1 NAGVVNLK
9 ATATAG
15 ATLYWYADATS
26 TTQIGIGSGFTT
38 PSINATTTYYV
49 LAIDGSCQSARTAVV
64 ATVNDRITIAM
75 QPQGQGVCMGSPVA
89 FSISATGSGLT
100 YQWRKDGVNI
110 TGATADTYSI
120 TNVVTADAG
129 QYDVVITNPCGIVVS
144 NVASLSVQSSNNWV
158 GQVSSDWNTAAN
170 WCGGVPVA
178 TTNVSINAGTPFSP
192 VISGAANA
200 NTITIGK
207 GATLT
212 INASGTLNLY
222 GNYINNG
229 TLSATSGTVAF
240 RGATN
245 QSIAAMAVGNAI
257 MNGIGGVTL
266 NGNLNVGNTLTLTNG
281 NITAGVFD
289 LYLQNAT
296 GGNMAS
302 HIITNSTG
310 SAIATNVTNTITVPV
325 GPSASGYNP
334 VTIGNGQGM
343 TYTVRV
349 KEGLIAKVIDD
360 SKAIN
365 RTWNVTTTTIPAAP
379 VNITLQYADV
389 DANPACV
396 PTAVMDAGAYNG
408 ATWALITPTG
418 GVTPTGTST
427 GRLVSLST
435 TLLGNIVITNQ
446 GMLKQAVH
454 EFTVQL
460 LPTLVTGSSARLHI
474 STPRTMKI
482 SWSVLDAAG
491 KIVKRFTTSLIP
503 GVNDVD
509 MTLATVASGVYTLH
523 GVGDDGKIQT
533 IRFMIRH

>member
-1 NAGVVNLK
+1 
-9 ATATAG
+9 
-15 ATLYWYADATS
+15 
-26 TTQIGIGSGFTT
+26 
-38 PSINATTTYYV
+38 
-49 LAIDGSCQSARTAVV
+49 
-64 ATVNDRITIAM
+64 
-75 QPQGQGVCMGSPVA
+75 MGSPVA
-89 FSISATGSGLT
+89 FSIGATGSALT

-110 TGATADTYSI
+110 PGAATATYSI
-120 TNVVTADAG
+120 ANAVTADAG
-129 QYDVVITNPCGIVVS
+129 QYDVVITNPCGIVIS
-144 NVASLSVQSSNNWV
+144 NVANLSVQSSNNWV

-170 WCGGVPVA
+170 WCGGVPVS

-192 VISGAANA
+192 VISGTANA

-240 RGATN
+240 RGAAN
-245 QSIAAMAVGNAI
+245 QTIATMSVGNAI
-257 MNGIGGVTL
+257 MNGTGGVTL
-266 NGNLNVGNTLTLTNG
+266 NGNLTVANTLTLTNG
-281 NITAGVFD
+281 NITPGSFD

-296 GGNMAS
+296 GGSVAS
-302 HIITNSTG
+302 HIITNSSG
-310 SAIATNVTNTITVPV
+310 SAIATNVTNAITVPV
-325 GPSASGYNP
+325 GHSASGYNP
-334 VTIGNGQGM
+334 VIIGNGQGM

-349 KEGLIAKVIDD
+349 KEGLIARVIDD
-360 SKAIN
+360 TKAIN
-365 RTWNVTTTTIPAAP
+365 RTWNVTTTSIPAAP
-379 VNITLQYADV
+379 INITLQYADV
-389 DANPACV
+389 DANPTCV

-408 ATWALITPTG
+408 ATWALISPTG

-427 GRLVSLST
+427 ARLVSLST

-460 LPTLVTGSSARLHI
+460 LPTLVTGSTARLHI

-503 GVNDVD
+503 GVNDVN
-509 MTLATVASGVYTLH
+509 MTLATSANGVYTLH

-533 IRFMIRH
+533 IRFMIKH